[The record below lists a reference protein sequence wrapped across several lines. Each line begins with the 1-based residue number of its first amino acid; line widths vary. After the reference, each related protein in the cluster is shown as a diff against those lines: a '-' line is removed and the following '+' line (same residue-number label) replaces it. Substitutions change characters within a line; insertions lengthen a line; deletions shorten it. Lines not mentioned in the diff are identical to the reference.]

1 MEEETKTNIVYH
13 NSTWVSNSKKPKTKR
28 KKFHM
33 KHCINA
39 TTSNELITTSNTT
52 VQFSFDEKPA
62 NIKLLEQL
70 I

>member
-1 MEEETKTNIVYH
+1 
-13 NSTWVSNSKKPKTKR
+13 
-28 KKFHM
+28 M

-70 I
+70 ILNFILIEQRLGASNIFNC